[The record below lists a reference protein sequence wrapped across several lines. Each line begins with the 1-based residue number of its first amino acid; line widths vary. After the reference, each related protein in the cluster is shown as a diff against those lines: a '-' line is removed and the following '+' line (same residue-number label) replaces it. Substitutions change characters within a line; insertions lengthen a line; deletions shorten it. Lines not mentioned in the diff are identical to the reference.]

1 MKTVFTL
8 NRRQSLRANNT
19 HRLLESLRAMLM
31 YIILFLVLVYRHI
44 KLLYCLFDRSL
55 HFHGD
60 HLMDINVA
68 SLDVL
73 QCNPYIV
80 NASVFYNI
88 RRHWLNLSQ
97 CFLQVKDKTEY
108 RRSV

>member
-1 MKTVFTL
+1 MLASKFT
-8 NRRQSLRANNT
+8 S
-19 HRLLESLRAMLM
+19 
-31 YIILFLVLVYRHI
+31 I
-44 KLLYCLFDRSL
+44 LYCLFDRSL

-88 RRHWLNLSQ
+88 CRHWFNLSQ
-97 CFLQVKDKTEY
+97 CFLQVKDKTQY